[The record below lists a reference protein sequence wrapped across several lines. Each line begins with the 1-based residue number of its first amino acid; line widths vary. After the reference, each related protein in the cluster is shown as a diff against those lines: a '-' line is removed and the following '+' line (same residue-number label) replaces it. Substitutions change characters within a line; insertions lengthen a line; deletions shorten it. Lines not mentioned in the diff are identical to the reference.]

1 MTQIAV
7 FGAGS
12 WGTAFASILAA
23 GDNDVRVW
31 GRRQGLVDQLNAGVN
46 DDYLPGVAL
55 PSRISASTD
64 PAEVTDGADIVVLSV
79 PSQSL
84 RDNLT
89 GWAPL
94 LGQDKIVVS
103 LMKGIE
109 LGTTKRMSQVIHE
122 VAGIPAERIAVVSG
136 PNLAREI
143 VQQQP
148 AATVVAC
155 PDVDAATSVAAACST
170 SFFRPYTSTDVVGV
184 ELGGA
189 VKNVIALA
197 VGMAAGLGFGDNT
210 KASIITRGLAETT
223 RLAMALGADPRT
235 MAGLAG
241 VGDLIATC
249 MSPLSRNHSFGVKL
263 GEGLSVAEVTEQT
276 RQTAEGVKSC
286 ASILDLAR
294 AHGVEVPITEQVTRV
309 VHDGVSPRD
318 MVGVL
323 LSRARKHETE

>member
-109 LGTTKRMSQVIHE
+109 LGTTKRMSEVIHE
-122 VAGIPAERIAVVSG
+122 VAGVPADRIGVVSG

-143 VQQQP
+143 VQRQP

-155 PDVDAATSVAAACST
+155 PDVSAADRVAAACST
-170 SFFRPYTSTDVVGV
+170 RAAHRGAPSASSDARSSSSSARVASGPMTMPLPPLPST
-184 ELGGA
+184 
-189 VKNVIALA
+189 
-197 VGMAAGLGFGDNT
+197 
-210 KASIITRGLAETT
+210 
-223 RLAMALGADPRT
+223 
-235 MAGLAG
+235 
-241 VGDLIATC
+241 
-249 MSPLSRNHSFGVKL
+249 
-263 GEGLSVAEVTEQT
+263 GLSTSSSRRSST
-276 RQTAEGVKSC
+276 SSRDSGSSNRQVSTLGTIGS
-286 ASILDLAR
+286 SAR
-294 AHGVEVPITEQVTRV
+294 
-309 VHDGVSPRD
+309 
-318 MVGVL
+318 
-323 LSRARKHETE
+323 

>member
-1 MTQIAV
+1 MSHIAV

-23 GDNDVRVW
+23 GGNEVRVW
-31 GRRQGLVDQLNAGVN
+31 GRRPELVAQLNAGSN
-46 DDYLPGVAL
+46 EDYLPGVRL
-55 PSRISASTD
+55 PAGISASTD
-64 PAEVTDGADIVVLSV
+64 PAEVTDGAEIVILSV

-84 RDNLT
+84 RANLT
-89 GWAPL
+89 QWAPL
-94 LGQDKIVVS
+94 LGGDKIVVS

-109 LGTTKRMSQVIHE
+109 LGTTKRMSEVIHE
-122 VAGIPAERIAVVSG
+122 VAGVPVERIGVVSG

-143 VQQQP
+143 VEQQP

-155 PDVDAATSVAAACST
+155 PDLEAANKVAAACST
-170 SFFRPYTSTDVVGV
+170 SYFRPYTSADVIGA
-184 ELGGA
+184 EIGGA
-189 VKNVIALA
+189 VKNVMALA
-197 VGMAAGLGFGDNT
+197 VGMAAGLGMGDNT

-223 RLAMALGADPRT
+223 RLATALGADPRT

-276 RQTAEGVKSC
+276 KQTAEGVKSC

-294 AHGVEVPITEQVTRV
+294 AHDVDVPITELVNRV
-309 VHDGVSPRD
+309 VHEGVSPQD
-318 MVGVL
+318 MVTVL
-323 LSRARKHETE
+323 LSRARKRETE

>member
-23 GDNDVRVW
+23 DDNDVRVW

-309 VHDGVSPRD
+309 VHEGVSPRD

>member
-170 SFFRPYTSTDVVGV
+170 SCWSRAMRLFLAAASDEIST
-184 ELGGA
+184 A
-189 VKNVIALA
+189 
-197 VGMAAGLGFGDNT
+197 F
-210 KASIITRGLAETT
+210 ASAS
-223 RLAMALGADPRT
+223 AMIWARRCSPSASSSS
-235 MAGLAG
+235 
-241 VGDLIATC
+241 TC
-249 MSPLSRNHSFGVKL
+249 STP
-263 GEGLSVAEVTEQT
+263 
-276 RQTAEGVKSC
+276 TASC
-286 ASILDLAR
+286 ACTSGTAS
-294 AHGVEVPITEQVTRV
+294 
-309 VHDGVSPRD
+309 SPPW
-318 MVGVL
+318 
-323 LSRARKHETE
+323 